1 MALSYA
7 EVAEILK
14 IVDGSELE
22 ELVLEI
28 GQTRLVVRKGASG
41 PVATGPVSA
50 AAGAPV
56 AGVTPASAHAPRAHL
71 AALPHE
77 PDRARARPPEEGA
90 VAVESPMVGRF
101 YRRPL
106 PEEPPF
112 AETGDRVEAG
122 QTLALIEVMKLF
134 TKLEAPVTGTLIGFA
149 VEDGEAVEYD
159 QVIAWIRPG

>member
-41 PVATGPVSA
+41 AAAPVSA
-50 AAGAPV
+50 PAAPAAGS
-56 AGVTPASAHAPRAHL
+56 TPASAHAPPARP

-77 PDRARARPPEEGA
+77 PDRARPRPPEEGA

-112 AETGDRVEAG
+112 AEAGDSIEAG